1 MPRIGIPFL
10 VVAVFVVTAT
20 LTLHEADTPAGPLV
34 EGVPRVIDGDTFD
47 IGRTRIRLFGIDAP
61 EREQTCRGKDG
72 KALPCGQ
79 QATAA
84 LLDRLG
90 GNSVSCR
97 QMDRDIYGR
106 TVAVCT
112 VDGADINDW
121 MVRTGHAVAYRYYSL
136 DYVGAEREAKA
147 AHRGLWATRF
157 EMPWDWRHAM
167 SER

>member
-1 MPRIGIPFL
+1 VPRIGIPLL
-10 VVAVFVVTAT
+10 VVAVFVIAAT
-20 LTLHEADTPAGPLV
+20 LKLHETDTPAGPLV
-34 EGVPRVIDGDTFD
+34 VGMPRVIDGDTFD

-61 EREQTCRGKDG
+61 EREQTCSKDG

-90 GNSVSCR
+90 SSPVSCR
-97 QMDRDIYGR
+97 QMDTDPYGR

-112 VDGADINDW
+112 VDGADINAW
-121 MVRTGHAVAYRYYSL
+121 MVRTGHAVAYRHYSL
-136 DYVGAEREAKA
+136 NYVSAEHEARDA
-147 AHRGLWATRF
+147 RRGLWATRF
-157 EMPWDWRHAM
+157 EMPWNWRRRV